1 MRYVPP
7 TLRLPMLML
16 GMIAL
21 VMEVARLALEVPVLA
36 QSLFILASAVLATAS
51 YMVLRQ
57 QSPLFTATLTFLA
70 LTIANERLELT
81 RFRPPRLIAR
91 QLSILTLL
99 ASVLRGVPN
108 RGVKP

>member
-1 MRYVPP
+1 
-7 TLRLPMLML
+7 
-16 GMIAL
+16 MIAL
-21 VMEVARLALEVPVLA
+21 VMSVARLALEVPVLA

-70 LTIANERLELT
+70 ITNERLELT
-81 RFRPPRLIAR
+81 HFRPPRLIAR